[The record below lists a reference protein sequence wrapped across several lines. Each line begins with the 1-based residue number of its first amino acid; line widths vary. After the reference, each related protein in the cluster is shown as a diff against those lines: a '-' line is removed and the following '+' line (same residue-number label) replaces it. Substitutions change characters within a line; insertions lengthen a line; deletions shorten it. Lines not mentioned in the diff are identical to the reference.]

1 MQKTRLGISVG
12 LLGAAIYFMGLFS
25 GYLLAVLLAGYVL
38 LFEENSWLRKNAV
51 KAMSVMAVFSL
62 LITVLNLVPN
72 AIGFINDV
80 VSIFG
85 GSFYVAFLSNLISAA
100 VAALNIIEKLLII
113 GLGVKALTQ
122 GTIAVPVVDNL
133 INKYMGLDAK
143 GSVDDGTASTAL
155 SSL

>member
-62 LITVLNLVPN
+62 LITVLNPVPN

-133 INKYMGLDAK
+133 INKYMG
-143 GSVDDGTASTAL
+143 
-155 SSL
+155 

>member
-85 GSFYVAFLSNLISAA
+85 GSLYVAFLSNLISAA

-133 INKYMGLDAK
+133 INKYMG
-143 GSVDDGTASTAL
+143 
-155 SSL
+155 

>member
-72 AIGFINDV
+72 AIGFINGV

-133 INKYMGLDAK
+133 INKYMG
-143 GSVDDGTASTAL
+143 
-155 SSL
+155 

>member
-72 AIGFINDV
+72 AIGFIN
-80 VSIFG
+80 G
-85 GSFYVAFLSNLISAA
+85 ML
-100 VAALNIIEKLLII
+100 K
-113 GLGVKALTQ
+113 T
-122 GTIAVPVVDNL
+122 
-133 INKYMGLDAK
+133 
-143 GSVDDGTASTAL
+143 TAL
-155 SSL
+155 SASLRAMLRRKLSAQNLAQRK

>member
-85 GSFYVAFLSNLISAA
+85 GSFSVAFLSNLISAA

-133 INKYMGLDAK
+133 INKYMG
-143 GSVDDGTASTAL
+143 
-155 SSL
+155 

>member
-72 AIGFINDV
+72 AFDFCCRCG
-80 VSIFG
+80 
-85 GSFYVAFLSNLISAA
+85 
-100 VAALNIIEKLLII
+100 
-113 GLGVKALTQ
+113 TQ
-122 GTIAVPVVDNL
+122 HYREAVDNWV
-133 INKYMGLDAK
+133 GCESLDARNNCC
-143 GSVDDGTASTAL
+143 SCC
-155 SSL
+155 

>member
-62 LITVLNLVPN
+62 LITVLNSFPTLSALLMMLFQFLV
-72 AIGFINDV
+72 V
-80 VSIFG
+80 VSMWHSCPI
-85 GSFYVAFLSNLISAA
+85 
-100 VAALNIIEKLLII
+100 
-113 GLGVKALTQ
+113 
-122 GTIAVPVVDNL
+122 
-133 INKYMGLDAK
+133 
-143 GSVDDGTASTAL
+143 
-155 SSL
+155 

>member
-25 GYLLAVLLAGYVL
+25 GYLLTVLLAGYVL

-133 INKYMGLDAK
+133 INKYMG
-143 GSVDDGTASTAL
+143 
-155 SSL
+155 

>member
-85 GSFYVAFLSNLISAA
+85 GSFY
-100 VAALNIIEKLLII
+100 
-113 GLGVKALTQ
+113 T
-122 GTIAVPVVDNL
+122 
-133 INKYMGLDAK
+133 AK
-143 GSVDDGTASTAL
+143 PLYPLPTAIKP
-155 SSL
+155 

>member
-72 AIGFINDV
+72 AIGFINDF

-133 INKYMGLDAK
+133 INKYMG
-143 GSVDDGTASTAL
+143 
-155 SSL
+155 

>member
-51 KAMSVMAVFSL
+51 KAMSVMAGFSL

-133 INKYMGLDAK
+133 INKYMG
-143 GSVDDGTASTAL
+143 
-155 SSL
+155 

>member
-85 GSFYVAFLSNLISAA
+85 CSFYVAFLSNLISAA

-133 INKYMGLDAK
+133 INKYMG
-143 GSVDDGTASTAL
+143 
-155 SSL
+155 

>member
-80 VSIFG
+80 VSIFC

-133 INKYMGLDAK
+133 INKYMG
-143 GSVDDGTASTAL
+143 
-155 SSL
+155 

>member
-51 KAMSVMAVFSL
+51 KAMSVLAVFSL
-62 LITVLNLVPN
+62 LITVLYLVPN

-133 INKYMGLDAK
+133 INKYMG
-143 GSVDDGTASTAL
+143 
-155 SSL
+155 

>member
-80 VSIFG
+80 SIFG

-133 INKYMGLDAK
+133 INKYMG
-143 GSVDDGTASTAL
+143 
-155 SSL
+155 

>member
-62 LITVLNLVPN
+62 
-72 AIGFINDV
+72 
-80 VSIFG
+80 
-85 GSFYVAFLSNLISAA
+85 SNLISAA

-133 INKYMGLDAK
+133 INKYMG
-143 GSVDDGTASTAL
+143 
-155 SSL
+155 

>member
-85 GSFYVAFLSNLISAA
+85 APAPRARVP
-100 VAALNIIEKLLII
+100 ALPQAPRWLCIRPSPKARKCAPLHPASLRPLRRSGILPRPHWRCGCRRRRTTRNICR
-113 GLGVKALTQ
+113 
-122 GTIAVPVVDNL
+122 
-133 INKYMGLDAK
+133 
-143 GSVDDGTASTAL
+143 SR
-155 SSL
+155 

>member
-133 INKYMGLDAK
+133 INKYMGYH
-143 GSVDDGTASTAL
+143 AL
-155 SSL
+155 TVCARVVYS

>member
-62 LITVLNLVPN
+62 LITVLNLVLN

-133 INKYMGLDAK
+133 INKYMG
-143 GSVDDGTASTAL
+143 
-155 SSL
+155 

>member
-72 AIGFINDV
+72 AIGFINAV

-133 INKYMGLDAK
+133 INKYMG
-143 GSVDDGTASTAL
+143 
-155 SSL
+155 

>member
-62 LITVLNLVPN
+62 LITVLNLVPF
-72 AIGFINDV
+72 AIGFMNAV

-133 INKYMGLDAK
+133 INKYMG
-143 GSVDDGTASTAL
+143 
-155 SSL
+155 

>member
-1 MQKTRLGISVG
+1 M
-12 LLGAAIYFMGLFS
+12 AAKECSESNVRNGSFFAADYC
-25 GYLLAVLLAGYVL
+25 A
-38 LFEENSWLRKNAV
+38 E
-51 KAMSVMAVFSL
+51 
-62 LITVLNLVPN
+62 LVPN

-133 INKYMGLDAK
+133 INKYMG
-143 GSVDDGTASTAL
+143 
-155 SSL
+155 

>member
-85 GSFYVAFLSNLISAA
+85 RSFYVAFLSSLISAA

-133 INKYMGLDAK
+133 INKYMG
-143 GSVDDGTASTAL
+143 
-155 SSL
+155 

>member
-62 LITVLNLVPN
+62 LITVLNIVPN
-72 AIGFINDV
+72 AIVCINDV

-133 INKYMGLDAK
+133 INKYMG
-143 GSVDDGTASTAL
+143 
-155 SSL
+155 